1 MNLDQDLIDK
11 IDKKAKE
18 IEDKIIQYRRELHKN
33 PELGLA
39 ENETSK
45 FIKKELKDIGIPIE
59 ENLYGRKEIKE
70 ELDKLGEKIQ
80 GDHKST
86 GLVGILEGSQNGKT
100 VLLRSDM
107 DALKVTE
114 SKNEEHLPA
123 KKDFRSR
130 NEGIMHACGHDG
142 HTAMLLGAAKALSEI
157 KDQIKGRVKLIF
169 QPAEEVVQGA
179 AKMVEEGVLKDV
191 DGIIIG
197 IDEFDSDVIDRA
209 ENLKVISK
217 YGTGLDNID
226 VDYASKNEIPI
237 TKTPTANIDAVA
249 DLTFGLIINLARR
262 ISEADRKMRNDKWQK
277 IIGNSVWKKKLG
289 VIGLGKIGKQVVK
302 RAKGFNM
309 KTQVYDV
316 NKDEEFAEKYGID
329 YVSLNK
335 LFQDSDYI
343 TIHTP
348 LTEKT
353 RDLISGEELKL
364 MKDTSFIVNTSR
376 GGIINEKAL
385 YKALKNNQIAGAAL
399 DAFVNEPPKDNKFK
413 EFDNVILTPHI
424 GGYTDEAIEKMGVQA
439 ARNLIAILEGREPG
453 FRVN

>member
-1 MNLDQDLIDK
+1 MKVLVTPRSYASTSTKPMDILKNK
-11 IDKKAKE
+11 NY
-18 IEDKIIQYRRELHKN
+18 KIIR
-33 PELGLA
+33 
-39 ENETSK
+39 NEMDRPY
-45 FIKKELKDIGIPIE
+45 KKEEMLDII
-59 ENLYGRKEIKE
+59 
-70 ELDKLGEKIQ
+70 
-80 GDHKST
+80 
-86 GLVGILEGSQNGKT
+86 
-100 VLLRSDM
+100 
-107 DALKVTE
+107 
-114 SKNEEHLPA
+114 
-123 KKDFRSR
+123 
-130 NEGIMHACGHDG
+130 
-142 HTAMLLGAAKALSEI
+142 
-157 KDQIKGRVKLIF
+157 
-169 QPAEEVVQGA
+169 
-179 AKMVEEGVLKDV
+179 KDV

-197 IDEFDSDVIDRA
+197 IDEFDADVIDRA

-309 KTQVYDV
+309 KIQVYDV

-385 YKALKNNQIAGAAL
+385 YKALKNKQIAGAAL